1 MDKNILLT
9 IDGKEVTASP
19 EQTLLEV
26 ARENGIYIP
35 TLCHYEGTT
44 NPGACRVCVVEVEN
58 ARSLVASCCMPVSS
72 GMVVKPDIKRVM
84 DSRRL
89 VVELLWASGDHNC
102 LKCEKNGDCELQDL
116 IYSMKI
122 DKPRFQIEPPG
133 HEIEDANS
141 MIRRD
146 HNKCILCGRCVRVCS
161 EIRGNNVIDFS
172 MRGSQTKIVPAFYDD
187 LIDSECEFCGA
198 CVQACP
204 VGALTFKQARFGG
217 RPWEV
222 QKVQTTCPHCGAG
235 CRMELWV
242 SKDRI
247 GAVYGIEDDST
258 ENRGQL
264 CVKGR
269 FGLDFVHSTVRL
281 TKPLIKKNGEFKEAS
296 WDEALDM
303 IASNFKKIK
312 EEYGSD
318 ALGGIASSKSTNED
332 VYLFQK
338 FIRVCLGTNN
348 VDFCT
353 RFCHTPSAVAL
364 SRAFGGGAMTNS
376 MRLSEKADVIL
387 ISGLNLTEM
396 CPVPAALTK
405 KLVTFGN
412 LKLIVVD
419 PRRIKIIDNAE
430 IWLSPKIGTDVAWTN
445 GMMNVIINENLYDHD
460 FVERRT
466 EKFDELKEVVS
477 KYTPQKVEEITG
489 IPGEKII
496 EAARLYAKAD
506 NASILY
512 GMGETHHIY
521 GTDNVSAL
529 CNLALLTGNMG
540 KEGTGVNTI
549 AKQNN
554 GQGAG
559 DMGCLPPIYPGGQ
572 QVSNPEINEKFEKAW
587 GTKLSMK
594 PGITESD
601 MVITKGKVKGL
612 YVVGGNPMR
621 SGPNLNNIKEVMED
635 MDFIVVQDMFLTE
648 TAKVADVVLP
658 ACSFAEKD
666 GTFTNTARFIQ
677 RVRKAIDPVGESK
690 PDWEILCE
698 LSKKM
703 GYEMNYSHPKEI
715 MDEIASLTPPYG
727 GVSYDRLEDDGI
739 RWPCPN
745 NDHPGT
751 LYLWKEKFNT
761 ASGEGVFFPADY
773 NPPAEL
779 PDEEYPFIFSTVKE
793 LCHLHTGSY
802 TRYSKALAELSPEDL
817 LGVSP
822 SDAEKLG
829 IMDGDDVKVSS
840 RRGEIM
846 IGVKISDRIPEG
858 TVFSTFHSSKIP
870 VNVLTIDALDKLAK
884 TPELKICAVKIEP
897 A

>member
-1 MDKNILLT
+1 MGKDILLT
-9 IDGKEVTASP
+9 IDGKGVTASP
-19 EQTLLEV
+19 GQTILEV
-26 ARENGIYIP
+26 ARENGIYVP

-58 ARSLVASCCMPVSS
+58 ARSLVASCCMPVSP
-72 GMVVKPDIKRVM
+72 GMIVKTDTKRVM
-84 DSRRL
+84 DARRL

-102 LKCEKNGDCELQDL
+102 LTCEKNGTCELQDL
-116 IYSMKI
+116 VYKLGIE
-122 DKPRFQIEPPG
+122 KPRFQIESPG
-133 HEIEDANS
+133 YEIEDANS

-146 HNKCILCGRCVRVCS
+146 LNKCILCGRCVRVCS

-172 MRGSQTKIVPAFYDD
+172 MRGSHTKITPAFYDD
-187 LIDSECEFCGA
+187 LIESECEFCGA

-204 VGALTFKQARFGG
+204 VGALTFTQARFGG

-222 QKVQTTCPHCGAG
+222 EKVTTTCPHCGAG
-235 CRMELWV
+235 CQMELWIH
-242 SKDRI
+242 KGRI
-247 GAVYGIEDDST
+247 GAVYGVEGAHT

-269 FGLDFVHSTVRL
+269 FGLDFVHSTDRL
-281 TKPLIKKNGEFKEAS
+281 TTPLIKRDGEFQEAS
-296 WDEALDM
+296 WDEALDLV
-303 IASNFKKIK
+303 AANFRQIK
-312 EEYGSD
+312 EDYGSD

-348 VDFCT
+348 IDFCT

-387 ISGLNLTEM
+387 IAGLNLTEM

-405 KLVTFGN
+405 QRVTFEN

-419 PRRIKIIDNAE
+419 PRRIKLVDHAE

-445 GMMNVIINENLYDHD
+445 GLMNVIINEDLYDHE
-460 FVERRT
+460 FVETRT
-466 EKFDELKEVVS
+466 EKFDELKDLVAA
-477 KYTPQKVEEITG
+477 YTPQKVEAITG
-489 IPGEKII
+489 IPAETII
-496 EAARLYAKAD
+496 EAARLYANAAR
-506 NASILY
+506 ASILY
-512 GMGETHHIY
+512 GMGETQHIY

-572 QVSNPEINEKFEKAW
+572 QVANPEINAKFEKAW
-587 GTKLSMK
+587 GTKLSMN

-612 YVVGGNPMR
+612 YIVGGNPMR
-621 SGPNLNNIKEVMED
+621 SGPNLNNIREVMDD
-635 MDFIVVQDMFLTE
+635 MNFIVVQDMFLTE

-690 PDWEILCE
+690 PDWEILCD

-703 GYEMNYSHPKEI
+703 GYEMQYSHPKEI

-727 GVSYDRLEDDGI
+727 GVSYDRLEDGGM

-745 NDHPGT
+745 GDHPGT
-751 LYLWKEKFNT
+751 LYLWKETFNT
-761 ASGEGVFFPADY
+761 TSGKGVFFPADY
-773 NPPAEL
+773 NLPEEL
-779 PDEEYPFIFSTVKE
+779 PDKEYPFVFSTVKE

-802 TRYSKALAELSPEDL
+802 TRYSQALAELSPDDL
-817 LGVSP
+817 LGVNP
-822 SDAEKLG
+822 SDAETLG
-829 IMDGDDVKVSS
+829 ITDGDAVKVRS
-840 RRGEIM
+840 RRGEII
-846 IGVKISDRIPEG
+846 IGIKVSDRIPEG
-858 TVFSTFHSSKIP
+858 TVFSTFHSSNVA

-884 TPELKICAVKIEP
+884 TPELKICAVAIEP
-897 A
+897 V

>member
-1 MDKNILLT
+1 MNKNVSLT
-9 IDGKEVTASP
+9 IDGKALTASS
-19 EQTLLEV
+19 ERTILEV

-44 NPGACRVCVVEVEN
+44 SPGACRVCVVEVEN
-58 ARSLVASCCMPVSS
+58 ARSLVASCCMPVSA
-72 GMVVKPDIKRVM
+72 GMVVKTDTKRVIAA
-84 DSRRL
+84 RKL

-102 LKCEKNGDCELQDL
+102 LQCEKNGTCELQNL
-116 IYSMKI
+116 VYKLGIE
-122 DKPRFQIEPPG
+122 KPRFEIKSPG

-146 HNKCILCGRCVRVCS
+146 LNKCILCGRCVRVCS
-161 EIRGNNVIDFS
+161 EIRGNGIIDFS
-172 MRGSQTKIVPAFYDD
+172 MRGSQAKITPAFYDD
-187 LIDSECEFCGA
+187 LIESECEFCGA

-204 VGALTFKQARFGG
+204 VGALTFKQARFTG

-222 QKVQTTCPHCGAG
+222 EKIKTTCPHCGAG
-235 CRMELWV
+235 CQMELWTN
-242 SKDRI
+242 KDKI
-247 GAVYGIEDDST
+247 GAVYGVEDTST

-269 FGLDFVHSTVRL
+269 FGLDFVHSEERL
-281 TKPLIKKNGEFKEAS
+281 TKPLIKKNGELQEAS
-296 WDEALDM
+296 WDEALD
-303 IASNFKKIK
+303 AVVSNFTKIK
-312 EEYGSD
+312 EKYGSD

-348 VDFCT
+348 IDFCT

-387 ISGLNLTEM
+387 VTGLNLTEM

-405 KLVTFGN
+405 RRVTSGN

-419 PRRIKIIDNAE
+419 PRRIKLVDHAE
-430 IWLSPKIGTDVAWTN
+430 VWLSPKIGTDVAWTN
-445 GMMNVIINENLYDHD
+445 GLMNVIINEDLYDHE
-460 FVERRT
+460 FVEKRT
-466 EKFDELKEVVS
+466 EKFDELKGLVAA
-477 KYTPQKVEEITG
+477 YTPQKVEEITG
-489 IPGEKII
+489 IPAEKII
-496 EAARLYAKAD
+496 EAARLYAEAAH
-506 NASILY
+506 ASILY
-512 GMGETHHIY
+512 GMGETQHIY

-529 CNLALLTGNMG
+529 CNLALLTGNVG

-572 QVSNPEINEKFEKAW
+572 QVSNSEINEKFEKAW
-587 GTKLSMK
+587 GAKLSMK
-594 PGITESD
+594 PGMTESD
-601 MVITKGKVKGL
+601 MVITKGNIKGL

-621 SGPNLNNIKEVMED
+621 SGPNLNNIKEVMKD

-648 TAKVADVVLP
+648 TAKIADVVLP

-666 GTFTNTARFIQ
+666 GTFTNTARLIQ
-677 RVRKAIDPVGESK
+677 RVRKAVNPVGESK

-698 LSKKM
+698 LGSKM
-703 GYEMNYSHPKEI
+703 GYKWNYASPKEI

-727 GVSYDRLEDDGI
+727 GVSYDRLEEGGI

-745 NDHPGT
+745 SDHPGT
-751 LYLWKEKFNT
+751 PYLWKEKFNT
-761 ASGEGVFFPADY
+761 ASGKGVFFPADY
-773 NPPAEL
+773 NPPAEM
-779 PDEEYPFIFSTVKE
+779 PDEEYPLILSTVKE

-802 TRYSKALAELSPEDL
+802 TRYSKALTELSPDDL
-817 LGVSP
+817 LGMSP

-829 IMDGDDVKVSS
+829 ITDGDEVKVSS

-846 IGVKISDRIPEG
+846 IGVKISDNIPNG
-858 TVFSTFHSSKIP
+858 AVFSTFHSSNIP
-870 VNVLTIDALDKLAK
+870 VNVLTIDTLDKFAK
-884 TPELKICAVKIEP
+884 TPELKMCAVRVEP
-897 A
+897 V